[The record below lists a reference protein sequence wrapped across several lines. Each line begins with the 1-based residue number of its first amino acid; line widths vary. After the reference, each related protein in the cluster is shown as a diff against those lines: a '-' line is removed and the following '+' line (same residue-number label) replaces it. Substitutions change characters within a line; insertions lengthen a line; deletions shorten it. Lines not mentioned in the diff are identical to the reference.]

1 MEKLKLEI
9 IRKVTMLDTLK
20 EVKNIRENICDA
32 ISRECD
38 LEDQNEQEFQK
49 WKENQK
55 TEEVTF

>member
-38 LEDQNEQEFQK
+38 LEDQDQKEFKK
-49 WKENQK
+49 WKENQAN
-55 TEEVTF
+55 V

>member
-20 EVKNIRENICDA
+20 EVKNMRENICDA

-38 LEDQNEQEFQK
+38 LEEHDQELFQQ
-49 WKENQK
+49 WKSNQAN
-55 TEEVTF
+55 V